1 MNTIIILIITGLLAG
16 IMSGFLGIGGGI
28 IVIPALVY
36 FLDFSQ
42 KQAQGTSLAMLLP
55 PIGILAAYN
64 YYKAGFVDV
73 KAAVILISAFIAGS
87 YFSSLIAVNLP
98 EAIIKKIFGIFLLIY
113 AFKLF
118 FEK

>member
-1 MNTIIILIITGLLAG
+1 MQYIVILIFAGLLAG
-16 IMSGFLGIGGGI
+16 VMSGFLGIGGGI

-55 PIGILAAYN
+55 PIGLLAAYN

-73 KAAVILISAFIAGS
+73 KAAVILIIAFIIGS
-87 YFSSLIAVNLP
+87 YFSSMIAVNLP
-98 EAIIKKIFGIFLLIY
+98 ENIIKKIFAVFLLFY